1 MKLMIPYL
9 SAPLYIE
16 EDSFNALIIE
26 NQRLFR
32 EIIDDIREQ
41 INGFSGDI
49 VFSIDDTPKTM
60 LGNAELITDFF
71 EIDINKKSLINK
83 IQSIMEKTAVDEQHY
98 FETRNLLSNI
108 EQYIQKIAFE
118 CTCDVECNKLSIS
131 NVLKMAGLHFV
142 EEYKNQLEKLID
154 YMSLIREYENEKLF
168 ILVNMRSWFSDDEMD
183 LFIRTALVHK
193 YRLLLVD
200 NKEYSRL
207 SSEKRIIIDQDLC
220 EIS

>member
-1 MKLMIPYL
+1 MW
-9 SAPLYIE
+9 
-16 EDSFNALIIE
+16 
-26 NQRLFR
+26 
-32 EIIDDIREQ
+32 
-41 INGFSGDI
+41 
-49 VFSIDDTPKTM
+49 V
-60 LGNAELITDFF
+60 
-71 EIDINKKSLINK
+71 
-83 IQSIMEKTAVDEQHY
+83 
-98 FETRNLLSNI
+98 
-108 EQYIQKIAFE
+108 
-118 CTCDVECNKLSIS
+118 CNKLSVS

-207 SSEKRIIIDQDLC
+207 SGEKRIIIDQDLC